1 MMEVFSLHREMTGE
15 EGEQCRVRYSL
26 TEDSCGPERCYGIL
40 CCVEGSR
47 RPGRCCRLPG
57 LLENRGVGELL
68 VEYLARREVTPVQL
82 EDILVELLQRRRS
95 LPRGRGR
102 RPPGRSPGRAPRRG
116 AHDAEHRGL
125 RPQPGPCRK
134 CFSII

>member
-26 TEDSCGPERCYGIL
+26 TEDSCGPEQCYGIL

-82 EDILVELLQRRRS
+82 EDILVELL
-95 LPRGRGR
+95 P
-102 RPPGRSPGRAPRRG
+102 
-116 AHDAEHRGL
+116 
-125 RPQPGPCRK
+125 
-134 CFSII
+134 

>member
-47 RPGRCCRLPG
+47 RPG
-57 LLENRGVGELL
+57 
-68 VEYLARREVTPVQL
+68 PV
-82 EDILVELLQRRRS
+82 
-95 LPRGRGR
+95 PY
-102 RPPGRSPGRAPRRG
+102 
-116 AHDAEHRGL
+116 
-125 RPQPGPCRK
+125 
-134 CFSII
+134 

>member
-47 RPGRCCRLPG
+47 RPGRAAACPACWKIAG
-57 LLENRGVGELL
+57 WASCWWNIWRG
-68 VEYLARREVTPVQL
+68 
-82 EDILVELLQRRRS
+82 
-95 LPRGRGR
+95 GR
-102 RPPGRSPGRAPRRG
+102 
-116 AHDAEHRGL
+116 
-125 RPQPGPCRK
+125 
-134 CFSII
+134 

>member
-26 TEDSCGPERCYGIL
+26 
-40 CCVEGSR
+40 VEGSR

-82 EDILVELLQRRRS
+82 EDILVELL
-95 LPRGRGR
+95 P
-102 RPPGRSPGRAPRRG
+102 
-116 AHDAEHRGL
+116 
-125 RPQPGPCRK
+125 
-134 CFSII
+134 

>member
-1 MMEVFSLHREMTGE
+1 MPGALFPDGGRLR
-15 EGEQCRVRYSL
+15 
-26 TEDSCGPERCYGIL
+26 PGIL

-82 EDILVELLQRRRS
+82 EDILVELL
-95 LPRGRGR
+95 P
-102 RPPGRSPGRAPRRG
+102 
-116 AHDAEHRGL
+116 
-125 RPQPGPCRK
+125 
-134 CFSII
+134 

>member
-15 EGEQCRVRYSL
+15 EGEQCRVRYAL
-26 TEDSCGPERCYGIL
+26 TEDGCGPERSYGIL

-82 EDILVELLQRRRS
+82 EDILVELL
-95 LPRGRGR
+95 P
-102 RPPGRSPGRAPRRG
+102 
-116 AHDAEHRGL
+116 
-125 RPQPGPCRK
+125 
-134 CFSII
+134 

>member
-68 VEYLARREVTPVQL
+68 WN
-82 EDILVELLQRRRS
+82 IW
-95 LPRGRGR
+95 RGGR
-102 RPPGRSPGRAPRRG
+102 
-116 AHDAEHRGL
+116 
-125 RPQPGPCRK
+125 
-134 CFSII
+134 

>member
-68 VEYLARREVTPVQL
+68 VEYLDGQNFKQIDSYNASVAQGTFET
-82 EDILVELLQRRRS
+82 
-95 LPRGRGR
+95 
-102 RPPGRSPGRAPRRG
+102 A
-116 AHDAEHRGL
+116 
-125 RPQPGPCRK
+125 
-134 CFSII
+134 

>member
-40 CCVEGSR
+40 CCVEGSQ

-82 EDILVELLQRRRS
+82 EDILVELL
-95 LPRGRGR
+95 P
-102 RPPGRSPGRAPRRG
+102 
-116 AHDAEHRGL
+116 
-125 RPQPGPCRK
+125 
-134 CFSII
+134 

>member
-15 EGEQCRVRYSL
+15 EGEQCLVRYSL

-82 EDILVELLQRRRS
+82 EDILVELL
-95 LPRGRGR
+95 P
-102 RPPGRSPGRAPRRG
+102 
-116 AHDAEHRGL
+116 
-125 RPQPGPCRK
+125 
-134 CFSII
+134 

>member
-15 EGEQCRVRYSL
+15 EGEQCRVRYPL
-26 TEDSCGPERCYGIL
+26 TEDSCGPEPCYGIL

-82 EDILVELLQRRRS
+82 EDILWSCCRDGGACREGAAAGRPGEARAGRPEGASTMRSIVDCGRS
-95 LPRGRGR
+95 LGHAG
-102 RPPGRSPGRAPRRG
+102 SVS
-116 AHDAEHRGL
+116 L
-125 RPQPGPCRK
+125 
-134 CFSII
+134 

>member
-1 MMEVFSLHREMTGE
+1 MRKGSNAG
-15 EGEQCRVRYSL
+15 CAIPL
-26 TEDSCGPERCYGIL
+26 TEDSCGPARCYGIL

-82 EDILVELLQRRRS
+82 EDILVELL
-95 LPRGRGR
+95 P
-102 RPPGRSPGRAPRRG
+102 
-116 AHDAEHRGL
+116 
-125 RPQPGPCRK
+125 
-134 CFSII
+134 